1 MSAFI
6 IALLAA
12 IGGGTWVFTRLQ
24 NKTGY
29 GNSKT
34 ALKGAAIAG
43 LGLFIVVFT
52 IGLTVL

>member
-12 IGGGTWVFTRLQ
+12 ISGGTWVFTRLQ

-34 ALKGAAIAG
+34 AFKGAAIAG